1 MKGLEAR
8 AKQTGVKSAP
18 LLNKPKLRPED
29 DEYLTAFFAIGD
41 SRRMGMNSPDPI
53 QITEI
58 LAFCQL
64 MGIES
69 FDVRSKYLRLTQRM
83 DAAYLNYWHRAHP
96 QKT

>member
-1 MKGLEAR
+1 
-8 AKQTGVKSAP
+8 
-18 LLNKPKLRPED
+18 
-29 DEYLTAFFAIGD
+29 
-41 SRRMGMNSPDPI
+41 MGMNSPDPI